1 MYYFIIMFPDVF
13 ENLSLSVKKER
24 HEPPADTLQEQ
35 EEPSGQVEVAEKQT
49 SLYQVTQ
56 QHAYI

>member
-1 MYYFIIMFPDVF
+1 MFPDVF

-35 EEPSGQVEVAEKQT
+35 EEPSGQVDVAEKQT

-56 QHAYI
+56 QHACI